1 MQEIREKKYYK
12 SKNYDLIP
20 SNHRCKKCNGDR
32 DIVNFQVH
40 VYADKDTHIRK
51 TCLMCDYEEDILKR
65 EGYKKQRK
73 ERHGHRVKAYFQSKE
88 FKLSLLKPHHRLT
101 SI

>member
-20 SNHRCKKCNGDR
+20 ATHMCNKCYKDR
-32 DIVNFQVH
+32 DAVNFTVH
-40 VYADKDTHIRK
+40 LFIGKDTYIRK
-51 TCLMCDYEEDILKR
+51 TCSMCRYGEDIAER

-73 ERHGHRVKAYFQSKE
+73 ERHGHRVKVYFQSKE
-88 FKLSLLKPHHRLT
+88 FKLSLLKPHHHQE
-101 SI
+101 